1 MPLRQDLVRLVNRN
15 LGLAEFFGE
24 AGKLL
29 RRAAP
34 FDGWCWFTTDPATV
48 LPTRHVSDGGLRDE
62 DLPRIAHN
70 EYLEDDV
77 NKMWELAKGSNPVGI
92 LGEATGGSPEHSP
105 RYRDLLVPTGFEAE
119 MRAMAVDGPSCWGGV
134 ALFREPGKPDFSR
147 EQAELVASL
156 SGPLAEG
163 IRRALLTESVSL
175 DDTVPEGPGLVLLDG
190 RGKVEALTPAARRW
204 LGEMIAPSQSFA
216 LPMAVHAVATRVRS
230 AGAEQTARL
239 RARTLFG
246 EWLLLHGSLLDGEP
260 EGQVA
265 VIIEPARPAEIAPL
279 IVEAYGLTEAER
291 QVTQLVTRGFSTK
304 EIAQALFLSPYTVQD
319 HLKAIFDKVGVRS
332 RRELVAQLF
341 FRHYVPRLQAGAG
354 IGADGWFVEEA

>member
-1 MPLRQDLVRLVNRN
+1 MPLRQDFVRLVHRN

-24 AGKLL
+24 AGRLL

-77 NKMWELAKGSNPVGI
+77 NKMWELAKGPNPVGI
-92 LGEATGGSPEHSP
+92 LGEATEGTPEKSP

-134 ALFREPGKPDFSR
+134 ALFREQGQPDFSP
-147 EQAELVASL
+147 EQAAVVASL

-163 IRRALLTESVSL
+163 IRRALLAESVSL
-175 DDTVPEGPGLVLLDG
+175 DDTVTEGPGLVLVDG
-190 RGKVEALTPAARRW
+190 RGKVEAITPAARRW
-204 LGEMIAPSQSFA
+204 LGEMISPSQFVA
-216 LPMAVHAVATRVRS
+216 LPMAVHAVATRARS

-239 RARTLFG
+239 RARTLSG
-246 EWLLLHGSLLDGEP
+246 EWLLLHGSVLEGAG
-260 EGQVA
+260 GQVA

-279 IVEAYGLTEAER
+279 IVEAYGLTKAER

-304 EIAQALFLSPYTVQD
+304 EIAEALFLSPYTVQD